1 MAQEFLKE
9 IQNSPEYAPHIGIAR
24 ENILSSLEE
33 GKPLTARTIT
43 KTMQALDQQRL
54 EVSTLLGRELA
65 QSGPLPAGHGTSFA
79 LFCAQ
84 KGDYPATTDDP
95 GLAENVQEYLAK
107 NVFPEFVSKQLP
119 LAGLT
124 GKNGDTGRLPGTQP
138 GFMPRYWNR
147 LLETIWIKI
156 LPRPQK
162 H

>member
-1 MAQEFLKE
+1 MKE

-33 GKPLTARTIT
+33 DKPLTARTIT

-65 QSGPLPAGHGTSFA
+65 QSGPLSAGHGTSFA

-95 GLAENVQEYLAK
+95 GLAENVREYLAK

-124 GKNGDTGRLPGTQP
+124 GKNGNTGKLPGTQP
-138 GFMPRYWNR
+138 ASCPDTGTSYW
-147 LLETIWIKI
+147 K
-156 LPRPQK
+156 QSG
-162 H
+162 